1 MVGFTGPQYK
11 GVDRKLLW
19 DGLMA
24 SYLSFST
31 TLFLWDSQNIIAV
44 RSIVSAPENQL
55 FERSVQKT
63 DSGKMKLLSS

>member
-1 MVGFTGPQYK
+1 MQILGLLQYL
-11 GVDRKLLW
+11 G
-19 DGLMA
+19 GLA

-55 FERSVQKT
+55 FEKSVQKT